1 MPRWVEVRD
10 QNSLAAVLLVSH
22 LAADGVKPLKASE
35 FWALGD
41 QLCFEEYP
49 GALLG
54 RTEEDLFRMGLA
66 KDTAGRVVRLLDR
79 ATSMAF
85 ELERLDQL
93 GVRTLTPFD
102 EGYPPRLV
110 DALGSEAP
118 ALLHTAGG
126 PELFHS
132 PGLGVVGSRNV
143 TEEGAEIARE
153 LGRRAARLGIP
164 LVSGAARGVD
174 QTAMNGAIE
183 SGGAVVGVP
192 AHSLTR
198 TLKKPGVRRAIHEG
212 GALICTPYAPG
223 APFSVWRAMGRNK
236 LIYGLAEVTVVVAGD
251 AGSGGTWGGAVEA
264 LKKGYN
270 RVAVWRGPGEGPGNE
285 LLEQKGAR
293 PITSIDEIEAVLNDP
308 EPDISE
314 CPHPQQ
320 GSLLGLSD

>member
-1 MPRWVEVRD
+1 MRG

-22 LAADGVKPLKASE
+22 MAADGAKPLKASE
-35 FWALGD
+35 FWALRD
-41 QLCFEEYP
+41 RFPLQEYP

-54 RTEEDLFRMGLA
+54 CAEEDLLHRGVT
-66 KDTAGRVVRLLDR
+66 KDMAGRVVRLLDR

-93 GVRTLTPFD
+93 GIRTLTPFD
-102 EGYPPRLV
+102 DEYPPRLV
-110 DALGSEAP
+110 DALGSAAP

-126 PELFHS
+126 PELLRS
-132 PGLGVVGSRNV
+132 PGLGAVGSRNV
-143 TEEGAEIARE
+143 TEEGAEIAGD

-174 QTAMNGAIE
+174 QTAMNAAVE
-183 SGGAVVGVP
+183 AGGAVIGVP

-198 TLKKPGVRRAIHEG
+198 TLKKPGVRRTIHEG
-212 GALICTPYAPG
+212 RTLICTPYAPG

-251 AGSGGTWGGAVEA
+251 AGAGGTWGGAVEA
-264 LKKGYN
+264 LKHGYN
-270 RVAVWRGPGEGPGNE
+270 RVAVWRGSGEGPGNE
-285 LLEQKGAR
+285 LLERKGAR
-293 PITSIDEIEAVLNDP
+293 PITSIDEIDAVLNDT
-308 EPDISE
+308 EPDL
-314 CPHPQQ
+314 PGYPRPGQ

>member
-1 MPRWVEVRD
+1 MRG
-10 QNSLAAVLLVSH
+10 QNSLAAILLVSH
-22 LAADGVKPLKASE
+22 LAADGAKPLKASE

-54 RTEEDLFRMGLA
+54 RTEEDLFHMGLA

-85 ELERLDQL
+85 ELERLDQM
-93 GVRTLTPFD
+93 GIRTLTPFD
-102 EGYPPRLV
+102 DGYPSRLV
-110 DALGSEAP
+110 DALRPEAP

-126 PELFHS
+126 LELLRN

-143 TEEGAEIARE
+143 TEEGAEIARD

-164 LVSGAARGVD
+164 LVSGLARGVD
-174 QTAMNGAIE
+174 QTAMNAAIE
-183 SGGAVVGVP
+183 AEGAVIGIP

-198 TLKKPGVRRAIHEG
+198 TLKNPGVRRTIHEG

-264 LKKGYN
+264 LKKLKKGYN
-270 RVAVWRGPGEGPGNE
+270 QVAVWRGPGEGPGNE

-293 PITSIDEIEAVLNDP
+293 PITSIDEIEAVLSDP
-308 EPDISE
+308 EPDMSE
-314 CPHPQQ
+314 RPRPEQ